1 MTTSLTNSPIYD
13 TVLCADG
20 ARVSVQANA
29 MMWCT
34 PRNNAG
40 PYTAVEAG
48 LPSVTPPVSWA
59 PFRNACGP
67 EIYSFLPVAL
77 LWEFFDAHGG
87 VVEGD
92 LPPGCERPVA
102 EVAR

>member
-48 LPSVTPPVSWA
+48 LPSVTPPVSWVLFSE
-59 PFRNACGP
+59 PPGP
-67 EIYSFLPVAL
+67 EIYALLPVAL

-87 VVEGD
+87 VVGGD

-102 EVAR
+102 EVAP